1 MTLQMRQ
8 MRRLD
13 SLNSDRTESNSS
25 NEETRKQLLLLL
37 SSKRVQKVLRT
48 CQHQLS
54 QVPEAAELSP
64 AKMLKI
70 LAEGYTLWKK
80 RPVWGARP
88 DDTWGLFLEHVDD
101 ILKPYCQGLALLPEQ
116 DWNGVKFWCTRIS
129 PRQLCDIVVAS
140 LDFHR
145 APEPAQVMRVSRTLE
160 ATAAAA
166 TAAAVTAAAASPL
179 D

>member
-1 MTLQMRQ
+1 
-8 MRRLD
+8 
-13 SLNSDRTESNSS
+13 
-25 NEETRKQLLLLL
+25 
-37 SSKRVQKVLRT
+37 T
-48 CQHQLS
+48 CQQQLS
-54 QVPEAAELSP
+54 RVPEAAELSQ
-64 AKMLKI
+64 AKLLKI
-70 LAEGYTLWKK
+70 LAEGHTLWKK